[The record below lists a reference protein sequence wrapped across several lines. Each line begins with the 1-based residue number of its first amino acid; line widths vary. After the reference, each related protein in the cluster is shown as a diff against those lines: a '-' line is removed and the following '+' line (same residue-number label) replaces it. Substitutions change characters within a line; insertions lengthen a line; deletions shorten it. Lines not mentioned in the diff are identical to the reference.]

1 MSDVYI
7 SYSELGE
14 VETNLTAIVAEFE
27 AAVTSSDELEAAISD
42 PYGRH
47 ELRNAARE
55 FEERWDKKRG
65 ELGDDL
71 GKILERV
78 TGILDGFRQGDD
90 ELAIALEPEQGAGAT
105 GGQHG

>member
-14 VETNLTAIVAEFE
+14 VEANLTDIVAEFD
-27 AAVTSSDELEAAISD
+27 AAVSGSNELETAISD

-47 ELRNAARE
+47 ELRNAAQE

-65 ELGDDL
+65 ELADDL

-90 ELAIALEPEQGAGAT
+90 ELAVALEPEQ
-105 GGQHG
+105 

>member
-14 VETNLTAIVAEFE
+14 VETNLTDIVAEFE
-27 AAVTSSDELEAAISD
+27 SAVSGSDELEGAISD

-47 ELRNAARE
+47 ELRNAVRE

-65 ELGDDL
+65 ELKDDL
-71 GKILERV
+71 AKILEHV
-78 TGILDGFRQGDD
+78 TGILDGFREGDT
-90 ELAIALEPEQGAGAT
+90 ELAVALEPEQ
-105 GGQHG
+105 

>member
-1 MSDVYI
+1 MGDVYI

-14 VETNLTAIVAEFE
+14 IETNLTGIVAEFE
-27 AAVTSSDELEAAISD
+27 NAGRSSDDLAAAIDD

-55 FEERWDKKRG
+55 FEERWDGKRG
-65 ELGDDL
+65 ELAEDL

-78 TGILDGFRQGDD
+78 TGILDGFREGDD
-90 ELAIALEPEQGAGAT
+90 ELAIALEPEE
-105 GGQHG
+105 

>member
-7 SYSELGE
+7 SYTELGE
-14 VETNLTAIVAEFE
+14 VETSLTSIVAEFE
-27 AAVTSSDELEAAISD
+27 GAVSGSDELEAAISD

-55 FEERWDKKRG
+55 FEERWDKKRD
-65 ELGDDL
+65 ELKDDL
-71 GKILERV
+71 SKILERV

-90 ELAIALEPEQGAGAT
+90 ELAIALEPEQ
-105 GGQHG
+105 